1 MSKTKN
7 MAMNHLFLIRN
18 IIYKNLNQ
26 TVSNGGVAEKKV
38 FEQVNSQIWQQKFL
52 CACLPNCSGSCERKA

>member
-1 MSKTKN
+1 

-18 IIYKNLNQ
+18 IIYRNLNQ
-26 TVSNGGVAEKKV
+26 TVSNGGVAGKV

-52 CACLPNCSGSCERKA
+52 PIYYECWEK

>member
-52 CACLPNCSGSCERKA
+52 PIYYECWKK